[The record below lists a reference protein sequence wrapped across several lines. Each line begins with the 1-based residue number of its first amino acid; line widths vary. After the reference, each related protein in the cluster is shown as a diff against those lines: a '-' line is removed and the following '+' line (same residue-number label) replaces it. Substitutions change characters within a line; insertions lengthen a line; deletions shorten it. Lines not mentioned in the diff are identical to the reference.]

1 MVLTHGPVIRR
12 HAQGTKGADRS
23 EGGST
28 PVNEFIRPLSADS
41 HADDEPTSLAELSIV
56 LELAP
61 GATIGELARSLA
73 KAILIAMGDRIPA
86 GQRQPPEDLS
96 GPVASTG

>member
-12 HAQGTKGADRS
+12 HALGTEGADQP

-41 HADDEPTSLAELSIV
+41 DEPTSSAELSIV

-61 GATIGELARSLA
+61 GATIGELVRGLA
-73 KAILIAMGDRIPA
+73 KAILIALNGRTSDGHRDNRCETSQ
-86 GQRQPPEDLS
+86 GQPHPPD
-96 GPVASTG
+96 